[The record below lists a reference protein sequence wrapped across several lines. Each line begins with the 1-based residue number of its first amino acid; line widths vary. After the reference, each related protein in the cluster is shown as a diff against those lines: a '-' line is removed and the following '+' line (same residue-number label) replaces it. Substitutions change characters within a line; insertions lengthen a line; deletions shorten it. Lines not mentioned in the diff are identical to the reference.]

1 LIYIFHGAD
10 EFAIRDLIRK
20 IKAEC
25 SDGELGETATTV
37 LDGGK
42 VTIDELFAAC
52 HTVSFFSP
60 KRLVIVEGL
69 LSRFEK
75 KEKRGKG
82 KDKTN
87 DLKDWDGLVKLDL
100 PDSSV
105 LVLADGLLKKTNPM
119 LKKLAPR
126 ADVKEC
132 VPLDVRGADLP
143 KWIASRSKAMGCEI
157 SPKAVRLLI
166 DLIGNDLWILS
177 SEIDKLSIHASESR
191 IEENDINLL
200 VSYAREANIF
210 HMVDAVI
217 QGRREVAVRL
227 LHQLLSEG
235 AAPAYLLHMIIS
247 EFRLLVQVKQHN
259 GRGVSARVVG
269 NKIGESKDWKVEKL
283 MRSAGRYSSQKL
295 EGIYHRL
302 LETDISIKTG
312 KCDGELAL
320 DLLIND
326 LCK

>member
-1 LIYIFHGAD
+1 MIYIFHGTD
-10 EFAIRDLIRK
+10 EFTIRDLIGK

-25 SDGELGETATTV
+25 SNGELGEAATTV

-42 VTIDELFAAC
+42 VTVDELLAAC

-69 LSRFEK
+69 MSRFEK

-87 DLKDWDGLVKLDL
+87 DLKDWENLVNIDL

-105 LVLADGLLKKTNPM
+105 LVLADGQLRKTNPM
-119 LKKLAPR
+119 LKKLAPV
-126 ADVKEC
+126 ADVREC
-132 VPLDVRGADLP
+132 VPLDVRGRELP
-143 KWIASRSKAMGCEI
+143 VWITSRAKSMGCDI

-177 SEIDKLSIHASESR
+177 NEIDKLCIHASGSR
-191 IEENDINLL
+191 IEESDINLL

-210 HMVDAVI
+210 HMVDAVV
-217 QGRREVAVRL
+217 QGRREMAARL
-227 LHQLLSEG
+227 LHQLMDEG
-235 AAPAYLLHMIIS
+235 AAPAYLLHMITH
-247 EFRLLVQVKQHN
+247 EFRLLIQVKQHS
-259 GRGVSARVVG
+259 GRGVSAHAVG
-269 NKIGESKDWKVEKL
+269 SKIGESKDWKVEKL
-283 MRSAGRYSSQKL
+283 MRNAGRYSSQRL
-295 EGIYHRL
+295 EGIYHQL
-302 LETDISIKTG
+302 LETDVSIKTG
-312 KCDGELAL
+312 KCEGELAL

>member
-10 EFAIRDLIRK
+10 EFTIRDLIRK

-25 SDGELGETATTV
+25 SDGEFGEAAATV

-42 VTIDELFAAC
+42 VTIDELLVAC

-105 LVLADGLLKKTNPM
+105 LVLSDGLLKKTNPM
-119 LKKLAPR
+119 LKKLAPF

-177 SEIDKLSIHASESR
+177 NEIDKLCIHASGSR
-191 IEENDINLL
+191 IEESDINLL

-210 HMVDAVI
+210 HMVDAVV
-217 QGRREVAVRL
+217 QGRREMAARL
-227 LHQLLSEG
+227 LHQLMDEG
-235 AAPAYLLHMIIS
+235 AAPAYLLHMITH
-247 EFRLLVQVKQHN
+247 EFRLLIQVKQHS
-259 GRGVSARVVG
+259 GRGVSVNTVG
-269 NKIGESKDWKVEKL
+269 SKIGESKDWKVEKL
-283 MRSAGRYSSQKL
+283 MRSAGRYSSQRL

-302 LETDISIKTG
+302 LETDVSIKTG
-312 KCDGELAL
+312 KCEGELAL

>member
-1 LIYIFHGAD
+1 MIYIFHGAD